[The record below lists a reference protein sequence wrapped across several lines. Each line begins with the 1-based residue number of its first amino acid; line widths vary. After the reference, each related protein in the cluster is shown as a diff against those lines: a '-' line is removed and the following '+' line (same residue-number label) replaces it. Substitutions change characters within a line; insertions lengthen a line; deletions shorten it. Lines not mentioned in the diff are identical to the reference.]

1 MLDAGQT
8 PSLEATGPVLEKV
21 YGKRPKPTH
30 GFWWIPPLGWMLS
43 LCCLTLR
50 GSYCYSHFTVGEAEV
65 ETGNLQGHRAKPAC
79 YISTDCQ
86 ATIFSHNTMTL
97 ITTHM
102 RTYWK
107 DVGCQP
113 PFPTSARVL
122 FRLGLG
128 ISYGLC
134 VYNHK
139 YMQFKTVTKSST
151 RTSTGTPTHTGII
164 FKWSDINR
172 RSKPWGTYF

>member
-1 MLDAGQT
+1 
-8 PSLEATGPVLEKV
+8 
-21 YGKRPKPTH
+21 
-30 GFWWIPPLGWMLS
+30 MLS
-43 LCCLTLR
+43 LCYLTLR

-65 ETGNLQGHRAKPAC
+65 ETGNLQGHGAKPAC

-86 ATIFSHNTMTL
+86 ATIFSYNTMPL
-97 ITTHM
+97 NQPYV

-134 VYNHK
+134 VCNHE
-139 YMQFKTVTKSST
+139 YMQFKIVTKSST
-151 RTSTGTPTHTGII
+151 CTSMGTPTHTGII
-164 FKWSDINR
+164 FK
-172 RSKPWGTYF
+172 